1 MNPSFYLKKRCYNDY
16 YMSVYYKRN
25 YSMRRMSGFSLMEMM
40 VVLLITAVVAAATAP
55 MINKKL
61 MHDQAEAG
69 SPWIYTS
76 NANSIAYNIKNSP
89 DMSVSIGAVKP
100 KDNKKTALY
109 VGSNRDQEAVL
120 TINNYHD
127 TSIVPH
133 ILLKGGTTGNHQMG
147 ITYNSGIVITGTN
160 DTRYLKQ
167 NVEGVIIGD
176 KAGYVENNNSPL
188 VSLVGPIVAI
198 GKEAKAKRKN
208 TIAIGNSTAEL
219 EGGIAIGNKYE
230 KSSSYWYNTVAN
242 KNSIAIGNGAST
254 TTSDQVE
261 SAIAIGTLALARATN
276 SIAIGGQLGYSEN
289 RTQALHENSV
299 AIGAGATTTEKNQIV
314 LGDANTTVY
323 IPGNLIVDRNTVLTT
338 SSTYRTYVQV
348 WGDGID
354 KPVAIDTNGE
364 ESKLKGGDQW
374 SSDRRLKN
382 VGKAFTGGLE
392 EVKKLE
398 LFNYTYKKDPE
409 KTPHVGVM
417 AQDLEKIF
425 PNAVFKGDDGFLRI
439 RMEDMFY
446 AMVNAIK
453 ELDNKLKL
461 LEQKQKKIDE
471 LEARLDKLEK
481 RLEKLEKK
489 AKKD

>member
-1 MNPSFYLKKRCYNDY
+1 
-16 YMSVYYKRN
+16 
-25 YSMRRMSGFSLMEMM
+25 M

-109 VGSNRDQEAVL
+109 VGSNRDQEAAL
-120 TINNYHD
+120 TINNHHD

-133 ILLKGGTTGNHQMG
+133 ILLKGGTTGNYQMG

-160 DTRYLKQ
+160 DTKYLKQ

-176 KAGYVENNNSPL
+176 KAGYVENNNSPD

-198 GKEAKAKRKN
+198 GKEAKAKGKN
-208 TIAIGNSTAEL
+208 TIAIGNSKAEK

-230 KSSSYWYNTVAN
+230 MSSSLLANTVAN

-254 TTSDQVE
+254 TTSEDVE
-261 SAIAIGTLALARATN
+261 SAIAIGALAKAIATD
-276 SIAIGGQLGYSEN
+276 SIAIGTGAVAQ
-289 RTQALHENSV
+289 HINSV
-299 AIGAGATTTEKNQIV
+299 AIGAGATTTAKNQIV

-323 IPGNLIVDRNTVLTT
+323 IPGQLVVDKTTVLGRD
-338 SSTYRTYVQV
+338 SGALTYVHLYQEGTDADSDDHQNGLYPTKKEDTV
-348 WGDGID
+348 GAGTGVHFKIQAIKGEKRRTTGIAPSD
-354 KPVAIDTNGE
+354 SNTLGI
-364 ESKLKGGDQW
+364 
-374 SSDRRLKN
+374 SDRRLKN

-425 PNAVFKGDDGFLRI
+425 PDAVFKGEDGFLRI